1 MSAIEYG
8 SYYWCVVLRETDVEK
23 QGSSIHLHADNMS
36 IDDRGNLIFR
46 SAGRRPAGTEPK
58 KQQDS
63 GSDASPGEQGE
74 KHDNGNSSGNGH
86 NSGNGEM
93 IYFAVA
99 SNAWKLAYAAK
110 LQDGTP
116 AVVEHW
122 TDDNGRES
130 LPSVVP
136 VNAGARELPPG
147 VVK

>member
-8 SYYWCVVLRETDVEK
+8 SYYWCVVLRETHGEK
-23 QGSSIHLHADNMS
+23 QGNSIHLHADNMS

-58 KQQDS
+58 KQD
-63 GSDASPGEQGE
+63 GSPGEQGE
-74 KHDNGNSSGNGH
+74 KHDNGGSGGNGH
-86 NSGNGEM
+86 NSASSEM
-93 IYFAVA
+93 MYFAVA

-110 LQDGTP
+110 LQDGSP

-122 TDDNGRES
+122 TDDNG
-130 LPSVVP
+130 PSVVP